1 MTDYLQFTIDKFTF
15 QVATDRFYS
24 KEGVWAKME
33 DGRIRTG
40 LSDFLQQVNGDVAF
54 AELPAVGSSLS
65 FDDEL
70 ATIETIKVDISIAP
84 PASGQ
89 VIETNLEM
97 ELEPDVTNSDPY
109 RAGWLAII
117 EPDDWPAD
125 QAKLLNPQ
133 DFFEQM
139 KREAENEVNQS

>member
-1 MTDYLQFTIDKFTF
+1 M
-15 QVATDRFYS
+15 
-24 KEGVWAKME
+24 
-33 DGRIRTG
+33 
-40 LSDFLQQVNGDVAF
+40 NGDVAF

-70 ATIETIKVDISIAP
+70 ATIETIKVDISIAS

-125 QAKLLNPQ
+125 QAKLLNPP

-139 KREAENEVNQS
+139 KNEAENEVNQS